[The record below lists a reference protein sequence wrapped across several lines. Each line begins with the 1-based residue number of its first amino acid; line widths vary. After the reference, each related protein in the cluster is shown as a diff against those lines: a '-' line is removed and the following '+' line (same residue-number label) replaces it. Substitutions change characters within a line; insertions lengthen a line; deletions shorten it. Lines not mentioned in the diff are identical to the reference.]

1 MSDTIT
7 VEAFDLETL
16 DVDGAIREAEA
27 EVSNDTRAD
36 FFRKAA
42 VGGGAMIGGGV
53 LLSGFPAVAAAG
65 KPSRRQDKQILN
77 YALLLEL
84 LEAAFYNRA
93 VRNNILT
100 GEVLATTKIVQAH
113 ENTHVKTLRALLGK
127 DARKV
132 PKFDFGT
139 TVQDPNAFL
148 KTAVVLEDTGV
159 KAYSGQATRIFA
171 RSVVKAA
178 VSILTVE
185 ARHAAQFRQLN
196 GQNFA
201 PRAFDE
207 AKPMKTILRAVGK
220 TGFIKS

>member
-1 MSDTIT
+1 MSDLIT
-7 VEAFDLETL
+7 LESV

-27 EVSNDTRAD
+27 DVANDTRAG

-42 VGGGAMIGGGV
+42 LGGGAMIGGGV
-53 LLSGFPAVAAAG
+53 LLSGFPSIATAA
-65 KPSRRQDKQILN
+65 KPSRKQDIQILN
-77 YALLLEL
+77 YAYTLEL

-93 VRNNILT
+93 VKNGILT

-113 ENTHVKTLRALLGK
+113 ENTHVKTLRTLLGK
-127 DARKV
+127 DARRI
-132 PKFDFGT
+132 PKFDFGN
-139 TVQDPNAFL
+139 TVQDPKVFL
-148 KTAVVLEDTGV
+148 NTAVVLEDTGV
-159 KAYSGQATRIFA
+159 KAYSGQATRIFGKA
-171 RSVVKAA
+171 VVKAA

-207 AKPMKTILRAVGK
+207 ARSMKSILTAVGK

>member
-1 MSDTIT
+1 MSDLIT
-7 VEAFDLETL
+7 LESV

-27 EVSNDTRAD
+27 DVANDTRAG

-42 VGGGAMIGGGV
+42 LGGGAMVGGGV
-53 LLSGFPAVAAAG
+53 LLSGFPAIASAG
-65 KPSRRQDKQILN
+65 VPSPRQDIKILN
-77 YALLLEL
+77 YAYLLEL

-93 VRNNILT
+93 VKNGILT

-113 ENTHVKTLRALLGK
+113 ENTHVKTLRTLLGK
-127 DARKV
+127 DARTI
-132 PKFDFGT
+132 PKFDFGN
-139 TVQDPNAFL
+139 TVQDPNVFL
-148 KTAVVLEDTGV
+148 DTAVVLEDTGV
-159 KAYSGQATRIFA
+159 KAYSGQATRIFGKT
-171 RSVVKAA
+171 VVKAA

-207 AKPMKTILRAVGK
+207 ARPMKSILAAVGK

>member
-1 MSDTIT
+1 MSDLIT
-7 VEAFDLETL
+7 LESV

-27 EVSNDTRAD
+27 DVANDTRAG

-53 LLSGFPAVAAAG
+53 LLSGFPAIASAG
-65 KPSRRQDKQILN
+65 VPSLRQDITILN
-77 YALLLEL
+77 YAYTLEL

-93 VRNNILT
+93 VKNGILT

-113 ENTHVKTLRALLGK
+113 ENTHVRTLRTLLGK
-127 DARKV
+127 DARKI
-132 PKFDFGT
+132 PKFDFGKA
-139 TVQDPNAFL
+139 VQDPNVFL
-148 KTAVVLEDTGV
+148 DTAVVLEDTGV
-159 KAYSGQATRIFA
+159 KAYSGQATRIKQRA
-171 RSVVKAA
+171 IIKAA

-185 ARHAAQFRQLN
+185 ARHASRFRSLN

-207 AKPMKTILRAVGK
+207 AKPMKTILKAVGN